1 MTIGTRLLMGTH
13 IFLYR
18 ISGGRV
24 GSKMAGQSVLLLNT
38 VGRKSG
44 KRYTTPIN
52 YYTDKDRYVV
62 VASNWGSDHH
72 PSWYYNLLHQP
83 AATIQVKGKLIAVSA
98 SLSGGEEYDRL
109 WGYVTKL
116 NDFYVRYQ
124 QQTRRKIPLVILT
137 PG

>member
-1 MTIGTRLLMGTH
+1 
-13 IFLYR
+13 
-18 ISGGRV
+18 
-24 GSKMAGQSVLLLNT
+24 MAGQSVLLLNT

-83 AATIQVKGKLIAVSA
+83 AATIQVKGKLIEVSA

-109 WGYVTKL
+109 WGYVTKS